1 MKTSQKV
8 QLLFIVL
15 GVLFIISSIFQ
26 LELLFRISTILLI
39 PILILYYRYR
49 ARKWFLPMV
58 IVLLLLYVRDL
69 FLLGGFGNNPLP
81 IMWCFGIAIFILYIF
96 ALSAFQK
103 SKVHPV
109 EIFSLVI
116 MYGFLAFLF
125 FTIADLVPQVIPSY
139 KVATY
144 IYIVSLTLLLAITF
158 TQYLIKSHYASLWL
172 MLASASL
179 LVSELSLFFKLYV
192 ISDISVNVFFPLF
205 HVVAYYALVEHAVHR
220 RRSSI
225 LPGF

>member
-1 MKTSQKV
+1 M
-8 QLLFIVL
+8 LL
-15 GVLFIISSIFQ
+15 GVMFILGSIFH
-26 LELLFRISTILLI
+26 LELLYNISTVLLI
-39 PILILYYRYR
+39 PVLILYYRYK

-58 IVLLLLYVRDL
+58 IVLLLFYIRDL
-69 FLLGGFGNNPLP
+69 FMLDGFGNNLLP
-81 IMWCFGIAIFILYIF
+81 IIWSFGIAIVILYVF

-103 SKVHPV
+103 AKVHPV

-125 FTIADLVPQVIPSY
+125 FTIADLVPQVVPSY

-158 TQYLIKSHYASLWL
+158 TQYLVKSHYASLWL

-205 HVVAYYALVEHAVHR
+205 HVIAYYALVEHVVHR
-220 RRSSI
+220 RRSSR